1 MKLHILDTDIMTLY
15 QAGHSKVVE
24 RVDACMPRELAI
36 TVISVEEELTGW
48 YTKLRRAKKREDLA
62 RAYQR
67 LTEAV
72 SFLSGARILSF
83 TETAI
88 MRYEDLRK
96 SHRNM
101 GRTIFAS
108 PRLPWKTGERSS
120 LATPLTSRKYL
131 VSKLT
136 TGANKNRL
144 PAAVIPGTLNSL
156 SPLL

>member
-96 SHRNM
+96 SHRKHGKNDLRIAAIALEN
-101 GRTIFAS
+101 GGTLITRNTIDF
-108 PRLPWKTGERSS
+108 KE
-120 LATPLTSRKYL
+120 
-131 VSKLT
+131 
-136 TGANKNRL
+136 
-144 PAAVIPGTLNSL
+144 IPGLKIDDWSK
-156 SPLL
+156 